1 MYTVRGGG
9 MQMVEVNV
17 KDARSQLSELLDRVE
32 RGEEPQTVS
41 GRAKDERETHERN
54 GLQGPGRGT
63 GLMSYLE
70 SPRRAKRPPR
80 QSSSLSPSIT
90 AEGTLKTAC
99 FSSREKRRKRE
110 SLDPGDILPGSCVHG
125 NLDPLLDKGW
135 DTEGIS
141 CFEGHGLAVA
151 CHGVPFGPRI

>member
-1 MYTVRGGG
+1 

-41 GRAKDERETHERN
+41 GRAKDERKTHERN
-54 GLQGPGRGT
+54 GHQGPGRGT
-63 GLMSYLE
+63 VLMAYLD

-90 AEGTLKTAC
+90 AEGTLKIAC
-99 FSSREKRRKRE
+99 FFSRGKRRRKER
-110 SLDPGDILPGSCVHG
+110 SLDPSDILPGSCVHG
-125 NLDPLLDKGW
+125 DLDPLLDKGR
-135 DTEGIS
+135 DAEGIS
-141 CFEGHGLAVA
+141 CFQGHGLAVA
-151 CHGVPFGPRI
+151 CYGVSFGPRICLDHL